1 MAFKNPP
8 PPLAP
13 DPAPTPQP
21 QPICPS
27 CKRHMAEIGW
37 LVNTEANLVTF
48 FHNHP
53 LCMKVINCQFAKLQ
67 QRVELASD
75 LSKLTLS

>member
-1 MAFKNPP
+1 
-8 PPLAP
+8 
-13 DPAPTPQP
+13 
-21 QPICPS
+21 
-27 CKRHMAEIGW
+27 MAEIGW